1 MHPPRGCRQS
11 NLRSAVAQ
19 KGPARHLTCWRA
31 PGAGLRHPFSPA
43 QIERGPNTPYRLILV
58 INSYYEL
65 HPPKERYVPLWIL
78 RHSQHPTQS
87 LCVGTIK
94 APGRR
99 RATIK
104 LNVVTRIG
112 LRLDRPLTRRSRRKL
127 EYPLS
132 L

>member
-1 MHPPRGCRQS
+1 MLLGPGCLPWVVR
-11 NLRSAVAQ
+11 L
-19 KGPARHLTCWRA
+19 
-31 PGAGLRHPFSPA
+31 
-43 QIERGPNTPYRLILV
+43 YRTKKKTYTVITHNAIISITTLLV